1 MSAVLVEF
9 ADGSGYGVDGREKTF
24 LPGPLYLTR
33 NDKKYVAAYLSN
45 AKDFGHRDSPQ
56 LRRAAYREDL
66 KFLRKYGLKRM
77 AKTAVHSDLNEKAI
91 IREIQRVIQ
100 DIDDHAKRRQSGN
113 DGGGGVDDEHK
124 SNDDNDGGTNRSSS
138 RRRRGSTKM
147 IQEEDDLEMKDIMDA
162 QDMTPPLSE
171 VEEEDEDEVIAIGG
185 VDGTKQGTES
195 NSKPTMTRKR
205 TFADLQEHG
214 TRDAVDDDDYNAKR
228 MKSNLGDA
236 VPVIKKPLILRRQL
250 TEQLAASDGVT
261 E

>member
-1 MSAVLVEF
+1 M
-9 ADGSGYGVDGREKTF
+9 
-24 LPGPLYLTR
+24 GPLYLTR

-77 AKTAVHSDLNEKAI
+77 AKTAVHSDLDEKAI

-100 DIDDHAKRRQSGN
+100 DIDDHAKRKQSGSHCN

-124 SNDDNDGGTNRSSS
+124 SNDDNDGRRHNSTS

-171 VEEEDEDEVIAIGG
+171 VEEEDEDEVI
-185 VDGTKQGTES
+185 DTES
-195 NSKPTMTRKR
+195 NSKPQMTRKR

-214 TRDAVDDDDYNAKR
+214 TPDAVDDDDYNAKR

-236 VPVIKKPLILRRQL
+236 VPVIKTPVILRRQL
-250 TEQLAASDGVT
+250 TDHAASDGVT